1 MGGNLSFSYDDLV
14 SKAEGIRGFTN
25 RFTTQLN
32 ELAQTANELSSNY
45 QSDDA
50 TKVISAIN
58 KVEEHGEDFKEAIR
72 KFADVISEEIAPT
85 YRKIEEETREA
96 TTTGVV

>member
-1 MGGNLSFSYDDLV
+1 MGGNLSFSYDDLI
-14 SKAEGIRGFTN
+14 SKAEGIRGFTST
-25 RFTTQLN
+25 FTTQLN

-45 QSDDA
+45 QSEDA
-50 TKVISAIN
+50 TKVINAIN
-58 KVEEHGEDFKEAIR
+58 TVEEHGEDFKEAIR

-96 TTTGVV
+96 TTSNIA